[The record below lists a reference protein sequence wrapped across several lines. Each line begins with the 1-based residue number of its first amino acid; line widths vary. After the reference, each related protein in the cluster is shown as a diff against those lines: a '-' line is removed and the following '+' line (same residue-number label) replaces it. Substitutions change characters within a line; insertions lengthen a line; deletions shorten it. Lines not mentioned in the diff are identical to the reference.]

1 MKRFFFVLALM
12 ATIGL
17 GGLAIE
23 SASAQNSNSSMTM
36 ERHDNDMHGRQ
47 GRRHRR
53 GNWRR
58 HRKHR
63 RHDMHKGN
71 GNHNM

>member
-12 ATIGL
+12 ATICL

-23 SASAQNSNSSMTM
+23 SAAAQNSNSSTTM
-36 ERHDNDMHGRQ
+36 SGNMSNMNMS

-53 GNWRR
+53 GHHRR
-58 HRKHR
+58 HRRHR
-63 RHDMHKGN
+63 RHDMHKAN

>member
-23 SASAQNSNSSMTM
+23 SASAQNSNSSTTM
-36 ERHDNDMHGRQ
+36 ERHDNDNMRMH

-53 GNWRR
+53 SHRRR
-58 HRKHR
+58 HRRHR
-63 RHDMHKGN
+63 RGGMHKAN

>member
-17 GGLAIE
+17 GGLVIE
-23 SASAQNSNSSMTM
+23 SASAQNSNSSTTM
-36 ERHDNDMHGRQ
+36 ERHDNMSMR

-53 GNWRR
+53 GHWRR
-58 HRKHR
+58 HRWHR
-63 RHDMHKGN
+63 RHRMN
-71 GNHNM
+71 NNSNR

>member
-1 MKRFFFVLALM
+1 MKRFFFAFALM

-23 SASAQNSNSSMTM
+23 SASAQNSNSSTTRG
-36 ERHDNDMHGRQ
+36 RHDNMSMS

-53 GNWRR
+53 GHHRRHSRHRR
-58 HRKHR
+58 HRAT
-63 RHDMHKGN
+63 GN
-71 GNHNM
+71 ANR

>member
-1 MKRFFFVLALM
+1 MKKIFFVLALM

-17 GGLAIE
+17 GGLVIE
-23 SASAQNSNSSMTM
+23 SAAAQNSNSSTTM
-36 ERHDNDMHGRQ
+36 SGNMSNMNMS

-53 GNWRR
+53 GHRRR
-58 HRKHR
+58 HR
-63 RHDMHKGN
+63 RHSMHKAN

>member
-23 SASAQNSNSSMTM
+23 SASAQNSNSSTTM
-36 ERHDNDMHGRQ
+36 ERHDNMSMR

-53 GNWRR
+53 AHWRR